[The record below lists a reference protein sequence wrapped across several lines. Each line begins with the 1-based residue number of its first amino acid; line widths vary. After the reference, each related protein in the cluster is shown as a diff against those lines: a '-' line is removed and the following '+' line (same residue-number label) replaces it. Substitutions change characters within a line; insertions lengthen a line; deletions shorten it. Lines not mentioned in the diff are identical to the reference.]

1 MTFEESIKFIRLS
14 NGEDLISQ
22 IVEIRKEDEDSYY
35 ILINPLKIVYITGSK
50 AGILSISLMQ
60 WVFHRVCSEQE
71 FTIYPSDVITIAKP
85 TDSLTEYYQESLE
98 HFMEMR
104 EKLEKSTEFTTNE
117 EEETFKDVDTNDLL
131 DELKELITNT
141 SSKRILH

>member
-1 MTFEESIKFIRLS
+1 MTLEESVKFIRLS

-22 IVEIRKEDEDSYY
+22 VVEIRKEEEDSYY
-35 ILINPLKIVYITGSK
+35 ILINPLKIVYMTGSRPS
-50 AGILSISLMQ
+50 ILSISLMQ

-85 TDSLTEYYQESLE
+85 TDSLVEYYQGSLE
-98 HFMEMR
+98 HFEEMR
-104 EKLEKSTEFTTNE
+104 DKLEKSTEFSS
-117 EEETFKDVDTNDLL
+117 EEETFKDISENDLL
-131 DELKELITNT
+131 DELKEMLTNT

>member
-1 MTFEESIKFIRLS
+1 MTLEESIKFIRLS

-35 ILINPLKIVYITGSK
+35 ILINPLKIVYMSGTK
-50 AGILSISLMQ
+50 PGILSISLMQ

-71 FTIYPSDVITIAKP
+71 FTLYPSDVLTVAKP
-85 TDSLTEYYQESLE
+85 TDSLMEYYQDSLD
-98 HFMEMR
+98 HFDEVK
-104 EKLEKSTEFTTNE
+104 EKLKKNTEFSSTEDGAFE
-117 EEETFKDVDTNDLL
+117 DVDDDKLL
-131 DELKELITNT
+131 DELKEVLTNT

>member
-1 MTFEESIKFIRLS
+1 MTLEESIKFIRLS
-14 NGEDLISQ
+14 TGEDLISQ
-22 IVEIRKEDEDSYY
+22 IIEIRKEEEDSYY
-35 ILINPLKIVYITGSK
+35 ILINPLKIVYITGNK
-50 AGILSISLMQ
+50 AGMLSISLMQ

-71 FTIYPSDVITIAKP
+71 FTIYPSDVITIGKP

-98 HFMEMR
+98 HFAEMR
-104 EKLEKSTEFTTNE
+104 EKLEKNTEFSAS
-117 EEETFKDVDTNDLL
+117 EEETYKDVDDDKLL